1 MNAFDDSVI
10 MNIDPMGWGT
20 VSDYTRDVISCNA
33 DFFRIK
39 EFGSIIIFDSE
50 GSLNEVY
57 TYDVYMSKLPPIC
70 VPEDAYQGY
79 LTMSDYWNL
88 STIDVKEDVS
98 NPGSYVKKY
107 SIQEAV
113 LETFLKHKDLIGVDA
128 MPFCADFRLMGQI
141 YNDVSGQAM
150 KTSVELYF
158 NYIYV
163 Y

>member
-1 MNAFDDSVI
+1 MNVLDDCVI

-20 VSDYTRDVISCNA
+20 TSDYTRDVISCNA

-50 GSLNEVY
+50 GSRNSVY
-57 TYDVYMSKLPPIC
+57 TYDVYMSKIPPIC

-79 LTMSDYWNL
+79 LTMADYRKL
-88 STIDVKEDVS
+88 STVDVKEDIS
-98 NPGSYVKKY
+98 NPGSFVKKY

-113 LETFLKHKDLIGVDA
+113 LETYNKHKDNVGIEP
-128 MPFCADFRLMGQI
+128 MPFCADFRLMGQV
-141 YNDVSGQAM
+141 YNDVSDQAL
-150 KTSVELYF
+150 KNSIELYF